1 MRYLQRITIT
11 CGDPHILSST
21 EAPPH
26 SQPDLTVAIVRLPHA
41 DGLSLPA
48 YATDHAAG
56 MDLAAA
62 VTDPVVLAPGARAL
76 IPTGIALALPPGFEA
91 QIRPRS
97 GLALRHGIGVLNS
110 PGTIDAD
117 YRGEIGV
124 ILINLGRVSFLITRA
139 MRVAQLVVAP
149 VAKVSW
155 DEASLE
161 GRATGRGQGGFGS
174 TGVEPAEDAR
184 DHGRGAGP

>member
-1 MRYLQRITIT
+1 M
-11 CGDPHILSST
+11 
-21 EAPPH
+21 
-26 SQPDLTVAIVRLPHA
+26 PDLRVAIERLPHGA
-41 DGLSLPA
+41 DLPLPA
-48 YATDHAAG
+48 YATAGAAG
-56 MDLAAA
+56 LDLLAAVPETEPLA
-62 VTDPVVLAPGARAL
+62 LEPGRHVLV
-76 IPTGIALALPPGFEA
+76 PTGVRIALPPGHEA
-91 QIRPRS
+91 QVRPRS
-97 GLALRHGIGVLNS
+97 GLALRHAVTVLNS

-149 VAKVSW
+149 VARVSW
-155 DEASLE
+155 DEASLA

-184 DHGRGAGP
+184 DHGRGSGP

>member
-11 CGDPHILSST
+11 CGDPRILSSI
-21 EAPPH
+21 EA
-26 SQPDLTVAIVRLPHA
+26 STNFQPDLTVAVTRLPHA

-62 VTDPVVLAPGARAL
+62 VTDPVVLEPGARAL
-76 IPTGIALALPPGFEA
+76 IPTGIALALPPGYEA

-97 GLALRHGIGVLNS
+97 GLAWKHGIEVLNS

-124 ILINLGRVSFLITRA
+124 ILINLSRVSFLITRA

-149 VAKVSW
+149 VARVSW
-155 DEASLE
+155 DEASLAD
-161 GRATGRGQGGFGS
+161 RATGRGQGGFGS
-174 TGVEPAEDAR
+174 TGVEPTEDAR
-184 DHGRGAGP
+184 DHGRDAGP